1 MSSPF
6 DQRNGWKLYLHPAF
20 REPFDRLTDEVERL
34 RSAHPAG
41 YRRHPK
47 AKLLR
52 RILALVLDEIP
63 NDPAAATFRLGKT
76 LGAEHRHWRRARFLG
91 RFRLFFRYSSA
102 HKTIIYVWLNDERS
116 LRQAGGR
123 SDPYVVFKG
132 RLARGEPPDD
142 WDDLMRA
149 TGAQAERRRGSGQ

>member
-1 MSSPF
+1 VTSPF
-6 DQRNGWKLYLHPAF
+6 DQRNGWKLHLHPAF
-20 REPFDRLTDEVERL
+20 REPFDRLTDEVARL
-34 RSAHPAG
+34 RSADPDG

-52 RILALVLDEIP
+52 RIRDLVLDEIP
-63 NDPAAATFRLGKT
+63 RDPAAASFRLGKT
-76 LGAEHRHWRRARFLG
+76 LGAEHRHWRRASFLG

-102 HKTIIYVWLNDERS
+102 HKTIIYAWLNDERS

-123 SDPYVVFKG
+123 SNPYVVFKG

-142 WDDLMRA
+142 WADLMR
-149 TGAQAERRRGSGQ
+149 TSGAKPKRGRGSG

>member
-1 MSSPF
+1 VTSPF
-6 DQRNGWKLYLHPAF
+6 DQRHGWKLYLHPAF

-34 RSAHPAG
+34 SSADPAG

-52 RILALVLDEIP
+52 RIRDLVLDEIP
-63 NDPAAATFRLGKT
+63 SDPAAATFRPGTT

-102 HKTIIYVWLNDERS
+102 HKTIIFAWLNDESS

-123 SDPYVVFKG
+123 SDPYVVFKV

-142 WDDLMRA
+142 WDDLMRTA
-149 TGAQAERRRGSGQ
+149 GAKAEPTRGSGQ

>member
-1 MSSPF
+1 VTSPF
-6 DQRNGWKLYLHPAF
+6 DQRHGWKLYLHPAF

-34 RSAHPAG
+34 RSADPAG
-41 YRRHPK
+41 YRRHPR

-63 NDPAAATFRLGKT
+63 SDPAAASFRLGKA
-76 LGAEHRHWRRARFLG
+76 LGTEHRHWRRARFLG

-102 HKTIIYVWLNDERS
+102 HKTIIFAWLNDESS

-142 WDDLMRA
+142 WDDLMRTA
-149 TGAQAERRRGSGQ
+149 GAKAEPTRGSGQ